1 MPLSSDVQSKRCLE
15 VRIIIKHASGK
26 LIEIASSRHPERRQQ
41 WRIHLAC
48 LTHKL
53 FLNIKV
59 QYFSSY
65 FPYYSLLD
73 LAQAINNY
81 ASLKGFV
88 VLCGQSS
95 YAWLRRCTKIQQIC
109 ISCLPME
116 RIMSCLAYHPLVHA
130 VWRHE
135 SSKQAGNRGAKLP
148 GAPHKIF
155 FPSIALQ
162 KRFIMHLQCRIVCAV
177 QTQ

>member
-59 QYFSSY
+59 QYFSCY

-81 ASLKGFV
+81 AGLKGFV
-88 VLCGQSS
+88 VLCGTEQLHMIEKMHKNSTNMYFLPTYGKDNELSCIPSISTCGVETPRAPNKLETGELS
-95 YAWLRRCTKIQQIC
+95 YLELHIR
-109 ISCLPME
+109 
-116 RIMSCLAYHPLVHA
+116 Y
-130 VWRHE
+130 
-135 SSKQAGNRGAKLP
+135 
-148 GAPHKIF
+148 F
-155 FPSIALQ
+155 FPL
-162 KRFIMHLQCRIVCAV
+162 
-177 QTQ
+177 

>member
-88 VLCGQSS
+88 VLCGTEQ
-95 YAWLRRCTKIQQIC
+95 LRMTKKMHKNSTNTYFLPTYGKDNELSC
-109 ISCLPME
+109 I
-116 RIMSCLAYHPLVHA
+116 
-130 VWRHE
+130 
-135 SSKQAGNRGAKLP
+135 
-148 GAPHKIF
+148 
-155 FPSIALQ
+155 PSISTCRVETQELQ
-162 KRFIMHLQCRIVCAV
+162 TSWKQGS
-177 QTQ
+177 